1 MLDKITAII
10 SSITAVVAIVVPLIT
25 KRMEIKEM
33 RRERF
38 YERHFS
44 KRQIAFSDLLESSSV
59 AINHPSPE
67 NIENMIKC
75 QHVAILYS
83 DKKLSNEIRSF
94 INRVIHSDLSDKE
107 DSDIC
112 IELLGSMAVHM
123 QELLGTYKE
132 KNLNR

>member
-1 MLDKITAII
+1 MMENITTIISGITAI
-10 SSITAVVAIVVPLIT
+10 VAIAVPLVT
-25 KRMEIKEM
+25 KRMEIEEL
-33 RRERF
+33 RREHF

-83 DKKLSNEIRSF
+83 DRKLSGEIRSF
-94 INRVIHSDLSDKE
+94 INRVIHSDLSAKE
-107 DSDIC
+107 ESDIC
-112 IELLGSMAVHM
+112 IDLLGSMAIHM
-123 QELLGTYKE
+123 QELLGTY
-132 KNLNR
+132 NV